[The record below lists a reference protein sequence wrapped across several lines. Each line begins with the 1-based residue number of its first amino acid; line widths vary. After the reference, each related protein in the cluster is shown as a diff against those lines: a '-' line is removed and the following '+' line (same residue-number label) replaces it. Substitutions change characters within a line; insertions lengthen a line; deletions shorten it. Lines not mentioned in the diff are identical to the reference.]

1 MYSPENPELFQLFLA
16 HTTVAIAMLDREMR
30 YIYTSHQWLTDHSL
44 GERDLTGCCHYDIF
58 TEISPRWKAIYRR
71 CLAGSALSGMAE
83 NFYPTDDANLIKWKS
98 SPWYDKA
105 GEIGGIVLFTE
116 IVTECVPD
124 EGALQK
130 SEYSFD
136 ALATNLPGMI
146 YQFVLCPN
154 GTQHFTYVST
164 ACRDIYGVEPETVK
178 QDHRQIMDMVHPDDR
193 ESLQKSIAVSAE
205 TLQSFAWEG
214 RLLLQSGCLKWV
226 QAKSLPYKQANGNIV
241 WDGMMIDISDRV
253 QAEVALRK
261 TQKLLEGVLDNSPAV
276 IVVKDLQGRYI
287 LVNQRFEKV
296 YRLKS
301 QDVIG
306 KSDRDLFPKLADY
319 LQSQDQQ
326 VMKTLTPLEWEDLVP
341 QADGLHY
348 YMTMKFPICDDA
360 GIPYA
365 LAAKSTD
372 ITIRKQIE
380 AAKDQSEA
388 RYRDLAGREKLLNR
402 LSNQIRNTLDLDTVL
417 ETTIQEIHQILK
429 LDRCAYAWYQP
440 QTVSPAWDVIKE
452 ARNPNLPSL
461 LGFYPS
467 PEVGSVSKLLLQQR
481 ILRIDDAKLVSD
493 PTLRTFLQSLGYTS
507 LLGLPIQTPAGKI
520 GVLFCGHCDSSRHWH
535 DSEIEM
541 LHAVADQLA
550 IAINQAELYTQS
562 LEAAVI
568 AQKQAKQ
575 LEQTLQKLQN
585 TQSQL
590 VQSEKMSSLG
600 QLVAGVAHEINNPVN
615 FIYGNIAHANEYAQD
630 LLKLLQL
637 YQQEYPQPSEELQ
650 DEIAAVDLDFLV
662 TDLPKLLSSMKIGAV
677 RIREIV
683 NSLRNFSR
691 LDEADMKAVD
701 IHEGIDSTLM
711 ILQNRLKAK
720 PDYPGIGIIKEYA
733 HLPPTECYPGQLNQ
747 VFMNL
752 LSNAIDALEHTFM
765 IQNHTG
771 ESVINYQPQIRIC
784 TEIMEV
790 NSETI
795 PAQDCL
801 AVRIHDNGPGMT
813 PEIKQ
818 RAFDPFF
825 TTKPVGLGTGL
836 GLSIS
841 YQIVVEK
848 HGGKLLCH
856 SEIGKG
862 TEFVIQIPL
871 RQKEV

>member
-1 MYSPENPELFQLFLA
+1 MYSPENPEFQIFLA

-30 YIYTSHQWLTDHSL
+30 YIFASRQWLTDHSL
-44 GERDLTGCCHYDIF
+44 QARDLTGCCHYDIF
-58 TEISPRWKAIYRR
+58 PEISPKWKAIYQR
-71 CLAGSALSGMAE
+71 CLAGSALSGTAE
-83 NFYPTDDANLIKWKS
+83 KFYLSDDANSIKWKS

-116 IVTECVPD
+116 NVTEYKSD
-124 EGALQK
+124 EVALPHT
-130 SEYSFD
+130 ECNLN
-136 ALATNLPGMI
+136 ALETNLPGMI

-154 GTQHFTYVST
+154 GTQNFTYVSSG
-164 ACRDIYGVEPETVK
+164 CRELYGMEPEVAM
-178 QDHRQIMDMVHPDDR
+178 QDNSQIMSLVHLDDR
-193 ESLQKSIAVSAE
+193 QSLEKSIAASAQ
-205 TLQSFAWEG
+205 TLQLFAWEG
-214 RLLLQSGCLKWV
+214 RFLLQSGSLKWV

-241 WDGMMIDISDRV
+241 WDGIMIDISDRV
-253 QAEVALRK
+253 EAEVSLKK
-261 TQKLLEGVLDNSPAV
+261 TQKLLEDVLDNSPSV
-276 IVVKDLQGRYI
+276 IFVKDLQGQYI
-287 LVNQRFEKV
+287 LVNREFEKV
-296 YRLKS
+296 YNLKS

-306 KSDRDLFPKLADY
+306 KSDRDLFPQTADY

-326 VMKTLTPLEWEDLVP
+326 VMKTLTPLEWEDIVP

-348 YMTMKFPICDDA
+348 YMAMKFPICDEA

-365 LAAKSTD
+365 IAGKSTD
-372 ITIRKQIE
+372 ITTRKQIE
-380 AAKDQSEA
+380 EAKEQSEA

-429 LDRCAYAWYQP
+429 LDRCAYAWYHP

-452 ARNPNLPSL
+452 AKHPNLPSL

-493 PTLRTFLQSLGYTS
+493 PILRTFLQSLGYRS

-520 GVLFCGHCDSSRHWH
+520 GVLFCGHCDRSRNWH
-535 DSEIEM
+535 DSESEM
-541 LHAVADQLA
+541 LQSVVDQLA

-615 FIYGNIAHANEYAQD
+615 FIYGNIAHANEYAKD

-637 YQQEYPQPSEELQ
+637 YQQEYPQPSEEIQ
-650 DEIAAVDLDFLV
+650 EEIAAVDLDFLI
-662 TDLPKLLSSMKIGAV
+662 TDLPKLLSSMKIGAI

-711 ILQNRLKAK
+711 ILQNRLKVK
-720 PDYPGIGIIKEYA
+720 PDYPGIEVIKEYA
-733 HLPPTECYPGQLNQ
+733 NLPPTECYPGQLNQ

-752 LSNAIDALEHTFM
+752 LSNAIDALEQTFM
-765 IQNHTG
+765 NQHANKC
-771 ESVINYQPQIRIC
+771 VINYQPQIRIY
-784 TEIMEV
+784 TEIV
-790 NSETI
+790 AANSQMLT
-795 PAQDCL
+795 QDCL
-801 AVRIHDNGPGMT
+801 AIRIHDNGPGMT

-825 TTKPVGLGTGL
+825 TTKPIGLGTGL

-848 HGGKLLCH
+848 HGGKLLCC

-862 TEFVIQIPL
+862 TEFVIQIPF
-871 RQKEV
+871 RQKE

>member
-30 YIYTSHQWLTDHSL
+30 YIFTSHQWLTDHSL

-58 TEISPRWKAIYRR
+58 PEISPRWKTIYQS
-71 CLAGSALSGMAE
+71 CLAGALSGEASD
-83 NFYPTDDANLIKWKS
+83 FISTDDANSIRWKS
-98 SPWYDKA
+98 CPWYDKA

-116 IVTECVPD
+116 IVTPPTEA
-124 EGALQK
+124 ALPHTDTAGL
-130 SEYSFD
+130 S

-154 GTQHFTYVST
+154 GTQNFTYASDG
-164 ACRDIYGVEPETVK
+164 CRDIYDIEPEAFK
-178 QDHRQIMDMVHPDDR
+178 QDNRQILDMVHPDDR
-193 ESLQKSIAVSAE
+193 QSLEKSITVSAE
-205 TLQSFAWEG
+205 TLEVFTWEG
-214 RLLLQSGCLKWV
+214 RFLLESGSLKWV
-226 QAKSLPYKQANGNIV
+226 QAKSLPYKEANGNIV
-241 WDGMMIDISDRV
+241 WNGIMIDISDRV
-253 QAEVALRK
+253 QTEIALRK
-261 TQKLLEGVLDNSPAV
+261 TQKLLENVIDNSPSV
-276 IVVKDLQGRYI
+276 ISVKDLQGRYI
-287 LVNQRFEKV
+287 LVNQGFEKV
-296 YRLKS
+296 YNLKS
-301 QDVIG
+301 QNVIG
-306 KSDRDLFPKLADY
+306 KSDREIFPQRADY
-319 LQSQDQQ
+319 LENQDQQ
-326 VMKTLTPLEWEDLVP
+326 VFKTLTPLEWEDLIP
-341 QADGLHY
+341 SSDGLHY
-348 YMTMKFPICDDA
+348 YMTVKFPICDET

-365 LAAKSTD
+365 IAGKSTD
-372 ITIRKQIE
+372 ITARKQIE
-380 AAKDQSEA
+380 AAKEQSEA

-417 ETTIQEIHQILK
+417 ETTIQEIHQLLK
-429 LDRCAYAWYQP
+429 LDRCAYAWYRLQGE
-440 QTVSPAWDVIKE
+440 SPAWDVIKE

-467 PEVGSVSKLLLQQR
+467 PKVGSVSKLLLQQR
-481 ILRIDDAKLVSD
+481 ILRIDDAKLVSEEK
-493 PTLRTFLQSLGYTS
+493 LQTFLQSLGYTS
-507 LLGLPIQTPAGKI
+507 LLALPIQTPAGKV
-520 GVLFCGHCDSSRHWH
+520 GVLFCGHCNISRNWN
-535 DSEIEM
+535 DSEVEM
-541 LHAVADQLA
+541 LQAVADQLT

-568 AQKQAKQ
+568 AQKQTKQ

-630 LLKLLQL
+630 LLKLLLL
-637 YQQEYPQPSEELQ
+637 YQQEYPQPSEEIQ
-650 DEIAAVDLDFLV
+650 EEIAAVDLDFLI

-720 PDYPGIGIIKEYA
+720 PDYPGIEVIKEYEN
-733 HLPPTECYPGQLNQ
+733 LPPTECYPGQLNQ

-752 LSNAIDALEHTFM
+752 LSNAIDALEHTFTNH
-765 IQNHTG
+765 QNTG
-771 ESVINYQPQIRIC
+771 ECVSNYQPQIRIC
-784 TEIMEV
+784 TEIVKDDNELL
-790 NSETI
+790 
-795 PAQDCL
+795 AQDCL
-801 AVRIHDNGPGMT
+801 TVRIRDNGPGMT
-813 PEIKQ
+813 PEIEQ

-848 HGGKLLCH
+848 HGGKLFCS
-856 SEIGKG
+856 SEVGKG

-871 RQKEV
+871 QQK